1 MYKRTRIIV
10 ITVVLLTSCLSLTIA
25 GPLAADEVMWEVY
38 NRDSGDT
45 MSATLTMALTNA
57 KGASRTRSIVQYRKN
72 GDGLERKL
80 MFFLTPNDVK
90 NTSFLSISYE
100 DGRGDDQFIYLPA
113 LKRVKRI
120 ASDSKSESFMGSDFT
135 YDDMGSRH
143 PDLDVHTIL
152 RRENVNGMATIVV
165 QSEAKGN
172 SEYPKTISWI
182 VDGKWVGV
190 KKEFYDKD
198 GTLAKRLSIDEIKQV
213 EGIYVIGDMTMT
225 NLIKRTSTRIQMD
238 DVLFNVDLEDRFFSE
253 RQMQIGPRR

>member
-1 MYKRTRIIV
+1 
-10 ITVVLLTSCLSLTIA
+10 
-25 GPLAADEVMWEVY
+25 
-38 NRDSGDT
+38 
-45 MSATLTMALTNA
+45 
-57 KGASRTRSIVQYRKN
+57 
-72 GDGLERKL
+72 
-80 MFFLTPNDVK
+80 
-90 NTSFLSISYE
+90 
-100 DGRGDDQFIYLPA
+100 
-113 LKRVKRI
+113 
-120 ASDSKSESFMGSDFT
+120 MGSDFT